1 MECFRLKILNND
13 NVEGNKTVAL
23 GLSRPTG
30 VITLDPERK
39 DSQVTVTVVD
49 DDCESVSVIHSL

>member
-13 NVEGNKTVAL
+13 NVEGNKTVVL

-30 VITLDPERK
+30 IITLDPERK

-49 DDCESVSVIHSL
+49 DDCESVSVIYNS